1 MTKVICPE
9 PGSQLTIGSVTA
21 PMTEPTPRTDTVH
34 PTWPCGH
41 QNNPDNVECWICGKA
56 KNDPQSLERS
66 LARKEALLRHWVR
79 LLRSERPTTIT
90 SALIAEIERELEGK

>member
-21 PMTEPTPRTDTVH
+21 LMTEPTPRTDCFCAEPASVVPAEFART
-34 PTWPCGH
+34 
-41 QNNPDNVECWICGKA
+41 
-56 KNDPQSLERS
+56 LERS

-79 LLRSERPTTIT
+79 LLRSELPTTIT